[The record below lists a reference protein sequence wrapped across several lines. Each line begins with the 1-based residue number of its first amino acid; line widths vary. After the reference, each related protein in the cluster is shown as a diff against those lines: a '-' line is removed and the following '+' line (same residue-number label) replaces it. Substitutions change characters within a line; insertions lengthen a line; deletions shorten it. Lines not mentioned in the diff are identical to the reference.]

1 MIEIQ
6 IAGAGAGKTYGLA
19 KSLLDHIKNCTNHKK
34 TFALTYT
41 NSATT
46 KIQQEIIKQ
55 CGFIPKN
62 IYIQTVHSFLLNEII
77 YPFSS
82 FTIGDVYNH
91 ASIMD
96 LPNNIQ
102 LKNWH
107 IKKLKDKNIIHAERV
122 YNISRQIVDDT
133 MSKHNTKAKK
143 SKIKRLLSI
152 LADCFDKIFI
162 DEVQDLD
169 DDALRFFEVLGSNY
183 IDIYMIGDPK
193 QAIKHPKS
201 LESFISNTCLKAYVN
216 ILPINNRTRRVPK
229 EILVISNTFCYKDQ
243 QQESLSEVVGEL
255 MYIESTDARYDLV
268 LSNYINTK
276 QIVCIDKKAARYST
290 SSTSTSK
297 HSFPHEI
304 EDMIRESNHKKDKAL
319 FVKAALIDFMNDVAE
334 YGHSKAITKLIS
346 RHSLKLDKSH
356 FAQLYQLCTVCAE
369 KNLQFTVQSID
380 FVKGLEANTCVII
393 LSSNL
398 VRYLFTNELHAIN
411 HFNKEWKRMYVA
423 LTRAK
428 QRLVLALDYE
438 LLTEYDI
445 ARVKKSIKELGFV
458 HHD

>member
-19 KSLLDHIKNCTNHKK
+19 KSLMDHIKACANHKRI
-34 TFALTYT
+34 FALTYT
-41 NSATT
+41 NSATA

-55 CGFIPKN
+55 CGFIPEN
-62 IYIQTVHSFLLNEII
+62 IYIQTVHSFLLNEIV

-82 FTIGDVYNH
+82 FTIGDVYNR

-96 LPNNIQ
+96 LPDDVK

-107 IKKLKDKNIIHAERV
+107 IKKLKEKNIIHTERV
-122 YNISRQIVDDT
+122 YNISRQIVDET
-133 MSKHNTKAKK
+133 VSKHNTKAKRAK
-143 SKIKRLLSI
+143 VKRLLDI

-169 DDALRFFEVLGSNY
+169 DDALLFFEILGKNG

-201 LESFISNTCLKAYVN
+201 LDFFISNVCSKTYAN
-216 ILPINNRTRRVPK
+216 ILPINNITRRVPK
-229 EILVISNTFCYKDQ
+229 EILVISNSFCYKDQ
-243 QQESLSEVVGEL
+243 QQESLSEVIGEL
-255 MYIESTDARYDLV
+255 MYIESTDARYDLII
-268 LSNYINTK
+268 SNYIDTK
-276 QIVCIDKKAARYST
+276 QIVCIDKKTDRYST
-290 SSTSTSK
+290 SSISK

-304 EDMIRESNHKKDKAL
+304 DDMIRESNHKKDKIL

-334 YGHSKAITKLIS
+334 YGDKKAITNLIF
-346 RHSLKLDKSH
+346 RHSLKLDKHH
-356 FAQLYQLCTVCAE
+356 FAQLYQFCTVCAQ
-369 KNLQFTVQSID
+369 KNLHFSVQSID
-380 FVKGLEANTCVII
+380 FVKGLEANTCVIV
-393 LSSNL
+393 LSPNL
-398 VRYLFTNELHAIN
+398 LRYLFINELDAIN

-428 QRLVLALDYE
+428 QRLVLALDHD
-438 LLTEYDI
+438 LLSDYDI
-445 ARVKKSIKELGFV
+445 TVVKKSIEALGFV
-458 HHD
+458 YHC